1 MAEVLAGQTH
11 HLRAKN
17 DAAFEMLREVLAAA
31 GIADPTTA
39 VEFLIHLSKKAIPKG
54 KGIEATALN
63 EIFRFVLFG
72 QDLLMIPNESFAAS
86 DILLL
91 KNFLKRHAFTA
102 ERVEF
107 GAKSY
112 TRIPRAFLPGYLR
125 ACLTRG
131 LGRS

>member
-1 MAEVLAGQTH
+1 MAEILAAHTH

-17 DAAFEMLREVLAAA
+17 DAAFEMLREVLAAS

-39 VEFLIHLSKKAIPKG
+39 VEFLMHLSKK
-54 KGIEATALN
+54 GISRGVEAVELN
-63 EIFRFVLFG
+63 EIFKLVLFG
-72 QDLLMIPNESFAAS
+72 SHLLMIPKEPFAAS

-102 ERVEF
+102 ERIEF
-107 GAKSY
+107 GTKSY